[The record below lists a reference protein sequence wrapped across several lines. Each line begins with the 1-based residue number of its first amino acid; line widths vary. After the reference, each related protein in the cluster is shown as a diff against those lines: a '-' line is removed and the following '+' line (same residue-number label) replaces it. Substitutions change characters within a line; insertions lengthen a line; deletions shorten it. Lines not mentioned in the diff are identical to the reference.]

1 LFEPMKDIVVGVDG
15 SDASWRALAM
25 AIGVARR
32 WEGCTI
38 RICYVSQV
46 PVSAQLGA
54 IALPISPLAGV
65 SEAGELKQAVSEE
78 LSRNSVPGEFNE
90 RSGDVARE
98 LETLAES
105 CHADLI
111 VVGRSRHPALHL
123 GGVPRRVLAMGHRP
137 ILVVP

>member
-1 LFEPMKDIVVGVDG
+1 MKDIVVGVDG
-15 SDASWRALAM
+15 SDTSWRALSM
-25 AIGVARR
+25 AIGLARR

-54 IALPISPLAGV
+54 IALPISPLAGAN
-65 SEAGELKQAVSEE
+65 EAGELKQAVSDE
-78 LSRNSVPGEFNE
+78 LARYSVAGEFNE

-98 LETLAES
+98 LEGLAEA
-105 CHADLI
+105 CHADMI
-111 VVGRSRHPALHL
+111 VLGRSRHPALHL

-137 ILVVP
+137 VLVVP